1 MIYWGFVMGI
11 FSKPKQTIG
20 FKYFATIHMV
30 LCLGCIDSIKRIR
43 VLEKELLDSP
53 IYNGLNS
60 VNKENLFG
68 GVSKQGGIVGN
79 IDVMDGNPMQ
89 SMPASIKSL
98 INGRY
103 GIDTVPDFR
112 GVSSI
117 FLRGFVN
124 STIDSPSGI
133 PGFSKKSNL
142 ISLVNGSDKRGMY
155 LGSSSYPP
163 TWDILTQRIN
173 KKSDGKQMWNNS
185 KARIPTP
192 TVSSTQARSGFE
204 FELRDTKPGGYG
216 QYAVGRYDPVSN
228 KYIYKREDGSES
240 EGLGVTMSSP
250 MTEYIGEGNTGIV
263 TLIIKNYR
271 TSSSNYFSLPVTV
284 RVPSPKED
292 KIYGITIPES
302 LNIGSKYIDSLGFT
316 AVDSSIQLG
325 SSKSYEFNGS
335 LIEGDEL
342 STDAGQINVSFG
354 LPENN
359 NDLYDMNPAHIIYEC
374 LTDTSFG
381 LGEPESMLN
390 LRSFEDAAD
399 YFYDNGMGLSLVYT
413 REGPIEDFISE
424 VMRHV
429 DAFLYVE
436 PTTGLYTLKIVADDY
451 DIDSLPVIDKS
462 KVIGV
467 SNLKRTSFSE
477 LLNQITVTY
486 TNIEHNSKA
495 TLSAQD
501 IALLAM
507 NGGEIKS
514 KSITY
519 QGFTNAKNAGR
530 AANRD
535 LMRFSV
541 PNFSLELT
549 LVKSIGM
556 TLRQGSVFKL
566 NLPKYGI
573 ENLVMRVTEIEFGNA
588 SSNEITVSCMEDIFA
603 LPGKS
608 SISEDDQVIP
618 DFIED
623 AIVENA
629 RSIEMPYFEMVNR
642 LGSLESNSAIL
653 SNAFNGVF
661 LSMVARPNDSATE
674 AVAFVG
680 KINDTNPERSEGF
693 DFSPFGYLVPTAGP
707 GIEDTNLILRD
718 PSDFTDISLPVLAS
732 IGNEFVLVT
741 SVSNAVDE
749 STEEEV
755 VIITVERG
763 MLDTQ
768 IINHS
773 SDISEK
779 ILFVWGNGLSYF
791 SEVDYDYN
799 PVKAILSAET
809 LRDVA
814 DKNLGVSTTVTMVQR
829 AKRPYPPQNVRIN
842 GEYWIGEVV
851 GDNMRVEWS
860 HRNKLTQSN
869 STEYN
874 WYSPDVAPENGTSY
888 EVSLYDGSNLV
899 FTETTENNFI
909 DILIDT
915 VEVSQNMSLVV
926 KSIVNGLEC
935 LQPFTWRFSK
945 RNGVARAINLR
956 YTI

>member
-1 MIYWGFVMGI
+1 MIYWGFVMGL

-68 GVSKQGGIVGN
+68 GARKQGGIVGN
-79 IDVMDGNPMQ
+79 IDVMDGNQTQ

-142 ISLVNGSDKRGMY
+142 FSLVSGSYKRGMY

-173 KKSDGKQMWNNS
+173 KKSDGKKMWNNS

-204 FELRDTKPGGYG
+204 FELRDTKPGSYV

-228 KYIYKREDGSES
+228 KYIYKTADGSKHES
-240 EGLGVTMSSP
+240 IEVVMSSS
-250 MTEYIGEGNTGIV
+250 MSEYIGDGDTAIV
-263 TLIIKNYR
+263 TLIIKNYKA
-271 TSSSNYFSLPVTV
+271 SSSNYFSLPIKIDIPPPQNG
-284 RVPSPKED
+284 RIYSLIVPDSVNVGRQYPA
-292 KIYGITIPES
+292 S
-302 LNIGSKYIDSLGFT
+302 NGSYRADSNLQLR
-316 AVDSSIQLG
+316 SSM
-325 SSKSYEFNGS
+325 SYEFKAVQT
-335 LIEGDEL
+335 EGDNGAGSIYVWL
-342 STDAGQINVSFG
+342 S
-354 LPENN
+354 LPKNN

-549 LVKSIGM
+549 LVKSTGM

-642 LGSLESNSAIL
+642 LGSQQANSAIV
-653 SNAFNGVF
+653 SSAFNGVF

-680 KINDTNPERSEGF
+680 KINDTNQERSEGF
-693 DFSPFGYLVPTAGP
+693 DFSPFGYLSPTSGP

-809 LRDVA
+809 LSDVA

-842 GEYWIGEVV
+842 SEYWIDEVV

-860 HRNKLTQSN
+860 HRNKLKQSN

-874 WYSPDVAPENGTSY
+874 WYSPDVAPENGTTY